1 MKNIG
6 DNNMS
11 QTCVII
17 GASHAAAQ
25 LAPTL
30 RQEGWQGRIIII
42 GDEPYIPYHRPPLS
56 KTFLAGEKTLDD
68 INIRPPV
75 IYAKAEIEFMLNTR
89 VDAID
94 RESKTLALN
103 NGESP
108 GYDKLALT
116 LGSRVRKVYL
126 PGVELGGIYYLR
138 DANDVQRIKSKV
150 AAGNK
155 AVIVGGGYIG
165 LETAAVLR
173 KLGMEVTVL
182 EMMER
187 VLQRV
192 TAPEVSEFYD
202 RIHRE
207 EGVNI
212 RCGVGVTAF
221 AGDGDVEK
229 VICSDGNVY
238 DADLVVVGV
247 GIVPNVELAEAA
259 GLEVNN
265 GIVVDEFARTS
276 DADIVAAGDCTFH
289 HNALYDRNIRL
300 ESVQNATDQA
310 RVAALT
316 LCGKEKA
323 YDALPWFWSDQYDLK
338 LQIAGLSQGYDEVI
352 IRGDRQNS
360 RSFAAFYLKDGV
372 IISVDAVNKAPEFM
386 MGKRLISGKV
396 KVDKTQ
402 LADENVS
409 MKELIN

>member
-1 MKNIG
+1 
-6 DNNMS
+6 MS
-11 QTCVII
+11 ETCVII

-30 RQEGWQGRIIII
+30 RQGGWQGRIIIV

-56 KTFLAGEKTLDD
+56 KTFLSGEKSLKD
-68 INIRPPV
+68 INIRPPI
-75 IYAKAEIEFMLNTR
+75 IYEKAEIEFMLNTR
-89 VDAID
+89 VESID
-94 RESKTLALN
+94 RDNKKLNLDSGETLEYN
-103 NGESP
+103 
-108 GYDKLALT
+108 KLALT
-116 LGSRVRKVYL
+116 TGSRVRKVDL
-126 PGVELGGIYYLR
+126 PGIDLEGVYYLR
-138 DANDVQRIKSKV
+138 DVNDVEKIKAHV
-150 AAGNK
+150 EAGKK

-173 KLGMEVTVL
+173 QSGMEVSVL

-192 TAPEVSEFYD
+192 TAPEVSAFYD
-202 RIHRE
+202 RIHSE

-212 RCGVGVTAF
+212 YCGVGVSAIEGETK
-221 AGDGDVEK
+221 VSK
-229 VICSDGNVY
+229 VICSDGSEY
-238 DADLVVVGV
+238 AADLVVVGV

-276 DADIVAAGDCTFH
+276 DADIVAAGDCTMH
-289 HNALYDRNIRL
+289 HNALYDRDIRL

-316 LCGKEKA
+316 LCRKEKA
-323 YDALPWFWSDQYDLK
+323 YAALPWFWSDQYDLK

-352 IRGDRQNS
+352 VRGDRENS

-372 IISVDAVNKAPEFM
+372 VISVDAVNKPPEFM
-386 MGKRLISGKV
+386 VGKRLINGKV
-396 KVDKTQ
+396 KVDKTK
-402 LADENVS
+402 LADNSVS
-409 MKELIN
+409 MKELIA

>member
-1 MKNIG
+1 
-6 DNNMS
+6 MS
-11 QTCVII
+11 ETCVII

-30 RQEGWQGRIIII
+30 RQEGWQGRIIIV
-42 GDEPYIPYHRPPLS
+42 GDEPYMPYHRPPLS
-56 KTFLAGEKTLDD
+56 KTFLSGEKSLED
-68 INIRPPV
+68 INIRPPI
-75 IYAKAEIEFMLNTR
+75 IYEKAEIEFMLNTR
-89 VDAID
+89 IESID
-94 RESKTLALN
+94 RDNKKLSLDSGGTLEYN
-103 NGESP
+103 
-108 GYDKLALT
+108 KLALT
-116 LGSRVRKVYL
+116 TGSRVRKVDL
-126 PGVELGGIYYLR
+126 PGIDLEGVYYLR
-138 DANDVQRIKSKV
+138 DVNDVEKIKAHV
-150 AAGNK
+150 DAGKK

-173 KLGMEVTVL
+173 QSGMEVSVL

-192 TAPEVSEFYD
+192 TAPEVSAFYD
-202 RIHRE
+202 RIHSE

-212 RCGVGVTAF
+212 YCGVGVSAIEGETK
-221 AGDGDVEK
+221 VSK
-229 VICSDGNVY
+229 VICSDGSEY
-238 DADLVVVGV
+238 AADLVVVGV

-276 DADIVAAGDCTFH
+276 DADIVAAGDCTMH
-289 HNALYDRNIRL
+289 HNALYDRDIRL

-323 YDALPWFWSDQYDLK
+323 YAALPWFWSDQYDLK

-352 IRGDRQNS
+352 VRGDRENS

-372 IISVDAVNKAPEFM
+372 VISVDAVNKPPEFM
-386 MGKRLISGKV
+386 VGKRLINGKV
-396 KVDKTQ
+396 KVDKTK
-402 LADENVS
+402 LADNSVS
-409 MKELIN
+409 MKELIA

>member
-1 MKNIG
+1 
-6 DNNMS
+6 MS

-30 RQEGWQGRIIII
+30 RQEGWEGRIIVI

-56 KTFLAGEKTLDD
+56 KTFLSGEKALDD
-68 INIRPPV
+68 IYIRPQIV
-75 IYAKAEIEFMLNTR
+75 YEKAEIEFLLNTR

-94 RESKTLALN
+94 RERKTLALN
-103 NGESP
+103 NGESL

-116 LGSRVRKVYL
+116 VGSRVRKVDL
-126 PGVELGGIYYLR
+126 PGVELDGIYYLR
-138 DANDVQRIKSKV
+138 DANDAEQIKSKV
-150 AAGNK
+150 AAGKK

-173 KLGMEVTVL
+173 KLGMQVTVL

-202 RIHRE
+202 RIHKE

-212 RCGVGVTAF
+212 CCGIGVSAF
-221 AGDGDVEK
+221 EGQGDVEK
-229 VICSDGNVY
+229 VICSNGNTF
-238 DADLVVVGV
+238 DATLVVVGV
-247 GIVPNVELAEAA
+247 GILPNVELAEAA
-259 GLEVNN
+259 GLQVNN
-265 GIVVDEFARTS
+265 GIVVDEYARTS

-289 HNALYDRNIRL
+289 HNALYDRDIRL

-310 RVAALT
+310 RVAAMT

-352 IRGDRQNS
+352 VRGDRENS

-372 IISVDAVNKAPEFM
+372 VISVDAVNKAPEFM

-396 KVDKTQ
+396 KVDKVQ

-409 MKELIN
+409 MKELIK

>member
-1 MKNIG
+1 
-6 DNNMS
+6 MS
-11 QTCVII
+11 ETCVII

-30 RQEGWQGRIIII
+30 RQGGWQGRIIIV

-56 KTFLAGEKTLDD
+56 KTFLSGEKSLED
-68 INIRPPV
+68 INIRPPI
-75 IYAKAEIEFMLNTR
+75 IYEKAEIEFMLNTR
-89 VDAID
+89 VESID
-94 RESKTLALN
+94 RDNKKLSLDSGETLEYN
-103 NGESP
+103 
-108 GYDKLALT
+108 KLALT
-116 LGSRVRKVYL
+116 TGSRVRKVDL
-126 PGVELGGIYYLR
+126 PGIDLEGVYYLR
-138 DANDVQRIKSKV
+138 DVNDVEKIKAHV
-150 AAGNK
+150 DAGKK

-173 KLGMEVTVL
+173 QSGMEVSVL

-192 TAPEVSEFYD
+192 TAPEVSAFYD
-202 RIHRE
+202 RIHSE

-212 RCGVGVTAF
+212 YCGVGVSAIEGETK
-221 AGDGDVEK
+221 VSK
-229 VICSDGNVY
+229 VICSDGSEY
-238 DADLVVVGV
+238 AADLVVVGV

-276 DADIVAAGDCTFH
+276 DADIVAAGDCTMH
-289 HNALYDRNIRL
+289 HNALYDRDIRL

-323 YDALPWFWSDQYDLK
+323 YAALPWFWSDQYDLK

-352 IRGDRQNS
+352 VRGDRENS

-372 IISVDAVNKAPEFM
+372 VISVDAVNKPPEFM
-386 MGKRLISGKV
+386 VGKRLINGKV
-396 KVDKTQ
+396 KVDKTK
-402 LADENVS
+402 LADNSVS
-409 MKELIN
+409 MKELIA

>member
-1 MKNIG
+1 
-6 DNNMS
+6 MS
-11 QTCVII
+11 QTCVVI

-30 RQEGWQGRIIII
+30 RKEGWEGRIIVV

-56 KTFLAGEKTLDD
+56 KTFLSGEKSLDD
-68 INIRPPV
+68 IYIRPQMV
-75 IYAKAEIEFMLNTR
+75 YEKADIEFVLNTH
-89 VDAID
+89 VDVID
-94 RESKTLALN
+94 RENKTLALN
-103 NGESP
+103 SGDALA
-108 GYDKLALT
+108 YHKLALT
-116 LGSRVRKVYL
+116 VGSRVRKVDL
-126 PGVELGGIYYLR
+126 PGMDLDGIYYLR
-138 DANDVQRIKSKV
+138 DVGDVEQIKTRME
-150 AAGNK
+150 AGNK

-165 LETAAVLR
+165 LETAAILR
-173 KLGMEVTVL
+173 QAGMEVTVL

-192 TAPEVSEFYD
+192 TAPEISEFYD
-202 RIHRE
+202 RIHSE

-212 RCGVGVTAF
+212 CCGVGVTGF
-221 AGDGDVEK
+221 EGSKEVEK
-229 VICSDGNVY
+229 VICSDANEY
-238 DADLVVVGV
+238 DADLVIVGV

-265 GIVVDEFARTS
+265 GIMVDEFARTS
-276 DADIVAAGDCTFH
+276 DADIVAAGDCTLYE
-289 HNALYDRNIRL
+289 NALYGRAIRL

-352 IRGDRQNS
+352 IRGDRKGS
-360 RSFAAFYLKDGV
+360 RSFAAFYLKEGV
-372 IISVDAVNKAPEFM
+372 VISVDAINKASEFM
-386 MGKRLISGKV
+386 MGKRLINGKV
-396 KVDKTQ
+396 KVDKAQ

-409 MKELIN
+409 MKELNN

>member
-1 MKNIG
+1 
-6 DNNMS
+6 MS
-11 QTCVII
+11 ETCVII

-30 RQEGWQGRIIII
+30 RQGGWQGRIIIV

-56 KTFLAGEKTLDD
+56 KTFLSGEKSLED
-68 INIRPPV
+68 INIRPPI
-75 IYAKAEIEFMLNTR
+75 IYEKAEIEFMLNTR
-89 VDAID
+89 VESID
-94 RESKTLALN
+94 RDNKKLSLDSGETLEYN
-103 NGESP
+103 
-108 GYDKLALT
+108 KLALT
-116 LGSRVRKVYL
+116 TGSRVRKVDL
-126 PGVELGGIYYLR
+126 PGIDLEGVYYLR
-138 DANDVQRIKSKV
+138 DVNDVEKIKAHV
-150 AAGNK
+150 DAGKK

-173 KLGMEVTVL
+173 QSGMEVSVL

-192 TAPEVSEFYD
+192 TAPEVSAFYD
-202 RIHRE
+202 RIHSE

-212 RCGVGVTAF
+212 YCGVGVSAIEGETK
-221 AGDGDVEK
+221 VSK
-229 VICSDGNVY
+229 VICSDGSEY
-238 DADLVVVGV
+238 AADLVVVGV

-276 DADIVAAGDCTFH
+276 DADIVAAGDCTMH
-289 HNALYDRNIRL
+289 HNALYDRDIRL

-316 LCGKEKA
+316 LCRKEKA
-323 YDALPWFWSDQYDLK
+323 YAALPWFWSDQYDLK

-352 IRGDRQNS
+352 VRGDRENS

-372 IISVDAVNKAPEFM
+372 VISVDAVNKPPEFM
-386 MGKRLISGKV
+386 VGKRLINGKV
-396 KVDKTQ
+396 KVDKTK
-402 LADENVS
+402 LADNSVS
-409 MKELIN
+409 MKELIA